1 MLRPGEPWGSLGVLE
16 PSAPVFSND
25 RDLATF
31 IQPFVMNDASNRAT
45 PVVGLAGGDL
55 CATLGGRGDVAD
67 RLGCKTMLLPVDVG
81 LAVVDGQAQHAFVAH
96 VLWRARFWRGPAVA
110 AMNADLLGAW
120 RPAPRAHPGDGKLD
134 VVQGQLGL
142 RERLIARKRAR
153 TGDHVPHPDIAI
165 ARTTQTSI
173 TLRRRPLW
181 IDGTNVGSCAR
192 LELSLAPQAVLVAV

>member
-1 MLRPGEPWGSLGVLE
+1 MEPYVL
-16 PSAPVFSND
+16 D
-25 RDLATF
+25 G
-31 IQPFVMNDASNRAT
+31 ASNGDR

-67 RLGCKTMLLPVDVG
+67 RLGSETMLLPVDVG

-96 VLWRARFWRGPAVA
+96 ALWRARFWQGPAVA
-110 AMNADLLGAW
+110 AMNADLLGVW

-134 VVQGQLGL
+134 VVQGQLSV

-153 TGDHVPHPDIAI
+153 TGDHVPHPDISI
-165 ARTTQTSI
+165 ARTAQTI
-173 TLRRRPLW
+173 IALRRRTLW
-181 IDGTNVGSCAR
+181 IDGTNVGPCER